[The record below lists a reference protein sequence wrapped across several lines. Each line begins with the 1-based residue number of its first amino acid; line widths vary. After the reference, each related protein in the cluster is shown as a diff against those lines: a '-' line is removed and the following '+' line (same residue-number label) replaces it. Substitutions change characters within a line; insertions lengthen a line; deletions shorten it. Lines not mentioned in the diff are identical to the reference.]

1 MNSTRST
8 GLKFLQKK
16 FREKLTNLWKVAF
29 KQMWLLLPQF
39 KGPLSIPIPFLTCF
53 SLFVFQM
60 GPQSLHRILS
70 IPLYTQCR
78 QVYIHMSQWPFP
90 MYLPMWSGV
99 NTFWALVNS
108 PESRYINGYLFLLKS
123 EVYHQRPNSL
133 YLSSYILY
141 SQLPLEKFPEIEFV
155 SLTPQVWTQTSVPN
169 TTLKIRRSKL
179 QDLAR
184 TLLKTRLAF
193 KEL

>member
-1 MNSTRST
+1 MFFS
-8 GLKFLQKK
+8 F
-16 FREKLTNLWKVAF
+16 
-29 KQMWLLLPQF
+29 
-39 KGPLSIPIPFLTCF
+39 CF
-53 SLFVFQM
+53 SDGTPESAPHSVHTPPHPVSPGVHSHVPMTLPHVPSHVIWGQ
-60 GPQSLHRILS
+60 HILS
-70 IPLYTQCR
+70 ASKFTR
-78 QVYIHMSQWPFP
+78 EQVCKRLPFP
-90 MYLPMWSGV
+90 LEERGV
-99 NTFWALVNS
+99 PPTSKFSLLVFI
-108 PESRYINGYLFLLKS
+108 Y
-123 EVYHQRPNSL
+123 
-133 YLSSYILY
+133 LY

>member
-1 MNSTRST
+1 MFFS
-8 GLKFLQKK
+8 F
-16 FREKLTNLWKVAF
+16 
-29 KQMWLLLPQF
+29 
-39 KGPLSIPIPFLTCF
+39 CF
-53 SLFVFQM
+53 SDGTPESAPHSVHTPPHPVSPGVHSHVPMTLPHVPSHVIWGQ
-60 GPQSLHRILS
+60 HILS
-70 IPLYTQCR
+70 ASKFTR
-78 QVYIHMSQWPFP
+78 EQVYKRLPFP
-90 MYLPMWSGV
+90 LEERGV
-99 NTFWALVNS
+99 PLTSKFSLLVF
-108 PESRYINGYLFLLKS
+108 I
-123 EVYHQRPNSL
+123 
-133 YLSSYILY
+133 ILY

>member
-29 KQMWLLLPQF
+29 KQMWLLLPLF
-39 KGPLSIPIPFLTCF
+39 KGPLSIPIPFFRCF

-70 IPLYTQCR
+70 IPLHTQCR

-90 MYLPMWSGV
+90 MYLPTWSGV
-99 NTFWALVNS
+99 NTFWAPVNS